1 MSNTPKNFLSFIP
14 ASSPWAIAAYRRLQL
29 GNFVLNFG
37 RFVELA
43 AQSWLVYH
51 LTGDPAWVGLHA
63 LVASVP
69 MLVFAIPAGVLAD
82 RFDRRKLVFAMAS
95 IWAVLAIVLAV
106 LGTLN
111 LLTASLI
118 IGITLLEGFCASG
131 VRPVLSA
138 SLQDV
143 VGREHL
149 PSALA
154 ANSFSFNIARMVG
167 PALGGVLIDSVGPKV
182 SFMLN
187 AAAFTVV
194 LSAFYGLKLG
204 SGSKRANSSV
214 LGEVREAI
222 SYGIRHKGLRR
233 IWWTTAAFAFL
244 AGPVQGILVVF
255 VDHAYGSRDAS
266 DYGSLLSAMALGAL
280 AGAGIATHAPR
291 YIPRF
296 RIIPTAMCAYA
307 LAAGLFSLTKVFHLG
322 VLLMVMVGVF
332 HSTMM
337 VSAMTAVQLLAPE
350 GMRGRIISVQM
361 TMFGTMHIGSGVAGL
376 IASRTSAPQALSIF
390 ATIMGLIGI
399 YTALFPVAEI
409 DSHQADARAAKLKP
423 T

>member
-1 MSNTPKNFLSFIP
+1 MNHARKDFWSRIP
-14 ASSPWAIAAYRRLQL
+14 AASPWAIAAYRRLQL

-69 MLVFAIPAGVLAD
+69 MLMFAIPAGVLAD

-95 IWAVLAIVLAV
+95 IWAILAILLAV
-106 LGTLN
+106 LGALN
-111 LLTASLI
+111 LLTAVLI
-118 IGITLLEGFCASG
+118 IFITLLEGFCASG

-143 VGREHL
+143 VGRQHL

-167 PALGGVLIDSVGPKV
+167 PALGGVLIDTVGPKV

-204 SGSKRANSSV
+204 SGLKRANSSV
-214 LGEVREAI
+214 FGEVREAI
-222 SYGIRHKGLRR
+222 SYGVRHKGLRR
-233 IWWTTAAFAFL
+233 IWWSTAAFAFL

-255 VDHAYGSRDAS
+255 VDHAYGSKDAR
-266 DYGSLLSAMALGAL
+266 DYGSLLSAMALGAI

-291 YIPRF
+291 YIPRA

-307 LAAGLFSLTKVFHLG
+307 LAAGLFSLTKVFPLG
-322 VLLMVMVGVF
+322 LVLMVVVGIF

-361 TMFGTMHIGSGVAGL
+361 TMFGTMHVGSGVAGL
-376 IASRTSAPQALSIF
+376 IAAHSSAPIALSIF
-390 ATIMGLIGI
+390 AAVMGTIGI
-399 YTALFPVAEI
+399 YTSLVPVAEI
-409 DSHQADARAAKLKP
+409 DSPQSTPAAGARAA
-423 T
+423 

>member
-1 MSNTPKNFLSFIP
+1 LSTTPKGIPPFIP

-51 LTGDPAWVGLHA
+51 LTGDAAWVGLHA

-95 IWAVLAIVLAV
+95 IWSVLAIALAV
-106 LGTLN
+106 LGALN
-111 LLTASLI
+111 LLTAGLI

-154 ANSFSFNIARMVG
+154 ANSFSFNIARMCG
-167 PALGGVLIDSVGPKV
+167 PALGGVLIDSFGPKV

-214 LGEVREAI
+214 FGEVREAV
-222 SYGIRHKGLRR
+222 SYGLRQKGLRR

-280 AGAGIATHAPR
+280 AGAGVATQAPR
-291 YIPRF
+291 YLPRS
-296 RIIPTAMCAYA
+296 RIIPSAMFLYA
-307 LAAGLFSLTKVFHLG
+307 LSVGLFSLTKKFEVGL
-322 VLLMVMVGVF
+322 LLMVIVGVF

-361 TMFGTMHIGSGVAGL
+361 TMFGTMHVGSGVAGI
-376 IASRTSAPQALSIF
+376 IAARASAPQALSLF
-390 ATIMGLIGI
+390 AACMGMIAV
-399 YTALFPVAEI
+399 YTLLAPVAEI
-409 DSHQADARAAKLKP
+409 DLHQSSSRSPNLKP